1 MMKKINIFLVDDH
14 ALFREGLR
22 FLLQKMD
29 FVEQILEAENGKD
42 FLEKIVE
49 VKNCIVLM
57 DIEMPIM
64 NGIET
69 TRKALEHDPELK
81 ILALSMYSEE
91 SYLTGMIEAG
101 ASGFLL
107 KNSSF
112 SEVKSALR
120 DVMEGKNYFS
130 PAIIQSIL
138 EIMNQKINH
147 PDKDQG
153 EITQREKDILYYI
166 CKGFSN
172 AEIAKKLGISK
183 RTVDKHRENLLL
195 KTQSRNTANLVTYAV
210 KHHYFDI

>member
-1 MMKKINIFLVDDH
+1 MKKVNVFLVDDH
-14 ALFREGLR
+14 TLFREGLR

-29 FVEQILEAENGKD
+29 FLDQIHEAENGLE
-42 FLEKIVE
+42 FLKKIVE
-49 VKNCIVLM
+49 VKDCIVLM

-64 NGIET
+64 NGIEA
-69 TRKALEHDPELK
+69 TRKAMELYPDIK

-91 SYLTGMIEAG
+91 SYLSSMIEAG

-112 SEVKSALR
+112 KEVRNALL
-120 DVMEGKNYFS
+120 DVMEGKNYYS

-138 EIMNQKINH
+138 EIMTHKINNSG
-147 PDKDQG
+147 KDRDD
-153 EITQREKDILYYI
+153 ITQREKDILYYI

-172 AEIAKKLGISK
+172 AEIAQKLGISK
-183 RTVDKHRENLLL
+183 RTVDKHRENLLQ
-195 KTQSRNTANLVTYAV
+195 KTQSRNTANLVTYAI